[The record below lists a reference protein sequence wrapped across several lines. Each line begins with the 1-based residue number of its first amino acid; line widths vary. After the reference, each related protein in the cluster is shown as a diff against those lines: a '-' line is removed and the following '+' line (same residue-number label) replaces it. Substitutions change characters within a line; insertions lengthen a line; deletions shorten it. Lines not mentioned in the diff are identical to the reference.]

1 MSKEA
6 IFVVALTDED
16 REDIVNTAISR
27 VELFLR
33 ERDWSSILD
42 DRGYAYLTEGNTV
55 SHMEEASHQI
65 AERISSDVLKDVE
78 MSVYNVVQD
87 SLEEQIYEFEQ
98 EKRALIE
105 GHNFST
111 HVLVDLTTGI
121 SAGFGSRAELIRWL
135 KSEDSEGIDFDLTAV
150 LEIYDDGRVENYQL
164 SGWFSDYADTIR
176 E

>member
-6 IFVVALTDED
+6 IFVVALTQED
-16 REDIVNTAISR
+16 KEDIVNTAISR
-27 VELFLR
+27 VELFLKER
-33 ERDWSSILD
+33 EWSLVLNNRYDHLI
-42 DRGYAYLTEGNTV
+42 EGDTV
-55 SHMEEASHQI
+55 SDMEKASHQI
-65 AERISSDVLKDVE
+65 AEEVSSDVLKDVE
-78 MSVYNVVQD
+78 TSVYSVVRD
-87 SLEEQIYEFEQ
+87 SLERQIYEFEQ

-135 KSEDSEGIDFDLTAV
+135 KSEDGEGTDFDLTAI

-164 SGWFSDYADTIR
+164 SGWFGDYADTIR